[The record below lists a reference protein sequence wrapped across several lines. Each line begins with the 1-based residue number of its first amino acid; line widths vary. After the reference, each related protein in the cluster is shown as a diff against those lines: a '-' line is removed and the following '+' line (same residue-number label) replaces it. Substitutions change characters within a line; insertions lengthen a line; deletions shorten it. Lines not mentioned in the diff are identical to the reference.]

1 MKTIDSMLRFLAE
14 KIKKLTDEKVCFDTK
29 YLKSR
34 NPIKAGDVWTA
45 PDDGICVWY
54 FSNVQTS
61 IDLYDQKLDSNSK
74 NIAGESGSGMIT
86 FATPVLKGHRYYFTG
101 GKSSTRMVPNF
112 YALKKSGGGNS

>member
-1 MKTIDSMLRFLAE
+1 MNTIDSILQFLA
-14 KIKKLTDEKVCFDTK
+14 KKVKNLTDEKVSFDTG
-29 YLKSR
+29 YLKNR

-45 PDDGICVWY
+45 PGDGICVWY

-61 IDLYDQKLDSNSK
+61 IDLYDQKLDSDSK

-86 FATPVLKGHRYYFTG
+86 FATPVIKGHRYYFTG

-112 YALKKSGGGNS
+112 YALKKMVGGGN